1 MFDGGD
7 LTGPLL
13 AEWSGT
19 IIPFTET
26 QSTGHE
32 LYLRFES
39 DGSINA
45 PGFQIE
51 FDEGL

>member
-1 MFDGGD
+1 MFDGGN
-7 LTGPLL
+7 LTDPLL

-19 IIPFTET
+19 MVPFTEI

-45 PGFQIE
+45 LGFQIE
-51 FDEGL
+51 FEEGL